1 MSLGII
7 FSLIALFGW
16 GLADFY
22 IQKTTRVVGIW
33 KSLFFVG
40 LCGLIF
46 LSPFV
51 LKEIPA
57 IIFQPANLYLFL
69 VLSMVSLAATL
80 FDFEA
85 LKEGKI
91 AIVEPII
98 GLELPITV
106 GLSVAILAEKLSF
119 LQAFLILLT
128 FLGIIFAIAK
138 EKNYL
143 KYHRRIFEKGAIMA
157 GVGAVGMALTNFLV
171 GYASQEVSALATIW
185 FILSILCIVS
195 FIYLLATKQARTL
208 INDLRQNSEIIFA
221 QSFLNNAGWLAFAF
235 ATTYTS
241 ISIATTISE
250 SYIVLGVLLGFFIN
264 KEKLRLHQL
273 AGIVVVIGSII
284 ILSSISN

>member
-1 MSLGII
+1 MSLGIL

-33 KSLFFVG
+33 NSLFFVG

>member
-1 MSLGII
+1 MSLGIL